1 MIRGGGIYEYCS
13 AINLLIISQ
22 LGVIAEHSLFHILHT
37 FTASFDLQNPTSLI
51 THFN

>member
-22 LGVIAEHSLFHILHT
+22 LGVIAEYSLFPIRSDNK
-37 FTASFDLQNPTSLI
+37 AYNALQLG
-51 THFN
+51 